1 MLHSQQ
7 FPLDINCRLVHPQYP
22 NAASGRCGPGPSSPW
37 FADLRVPRLFWGT
50 CWELRAK
57 HRNLSAKN
65 GAAGQIRIQ
74 PPNMVISYDFI
85 MKQGEFSGVY
95 TKIQN

>member
-1 MLHSQQ
+1 MLRQVDVAQAHLRRGLLIFVS
-7 FPLDINCRLVHPQYP
+7 LVCFGEH
-22 NAASGRCGPGPSSPW
+22 AGS
-37 FADLRVPRLFWGT
+37 
-50 CWELRAK
+50 LRAK